1 MTDVEDLDDD
11 DLDDDDEL
19 EDDDDDLDEDEDED
33 DEDEDDEDD
42 EDEDD
47 GAGFDPNRVSGA
59 TGKAVLEYLLEQ
71 LVDEPEAIEVD
82 TVERRDGLLFEVR
95 VASGDMGRVIGRRG
109 RTADAIRMVVRAAA
123 ARDDV
128 DAEVEFV
135 D

>member
-11 DLDDDDEL
+11 DLDDDDEF

-33 DEDEDDEDD
+33 DED

>member
-1 MTDVEDLDDD
+1 
-11 DLDDDDEL
+11 
-19 EDDDDDLDEDEDED
+19 
-33 DEDEDDEDD
+33 
-42 EDEDD
+42 
-47 GAGFDPNRVSGA
+47 
-59 TGKAVLEYLLEQ
+59 VLEYLLEQ

>member
-11 DLDDDDEL
+11 DLDDDDEF
-19 EDDDDDLDEDEDED
+19 EDDDDDLDEDEDDE
-33 DEDEDDEDD
+33 DEDEDDE
-42 EDEDD
+42 
-47 GAGFDPNRVSGA
+47 AGFDPNRVSGA
-59 TGKAVLEYLLEQ
+59 TGTAVLEYLLEQ

>member
-19 EDDDDDLDEDEDED
+19 EDDDLDDD
-33 DEDEDDEDD
+33 DELEDDEDD
-42 EDEDD
+42 EDDL
-47 GAGFDPNRVSGA
+47 DPNRVSGA

>member
-19 EDDDDDLDEDEDED
+19 EDDDDDLDDDDNDNDDED
-33 DEDEDDEDD
+33 DDDEDD
-42 EDEDD
+42 E
-47 GAGFDPNRVSGA
+47 AGFDPNRVSGA

>member
-11 DLDDDDEL
+11 DLDDDDEFDDDDDDVDDDDD
-19 EDDDDDLDEDEDED
+19 EDDDDEDDDLD
-33 DEDEDDEDD
+33 DDEDD
-42 EDEDD
+42 L
-47 GAGFDPNRVSGA
+47 DPNRVSGA

>member
-11 DLDDDDEL
+11 DLDDDDEFD
-19 EDDDDDLDEDEDED
+19 DDDDDLDD
-33 DEDEDDEDD
+33 DDDEDD
-42 EDEDD
+42 DDEDD
-47 GAGFDPNRVSGA
+47 DLDDDEDDLDPNRVSGA

>member
-33 DEDEDDEDD
+33 DD
-42 EDEDD
+42 DEDD